1 LPPALAGGEWDAIQ
15 KKLNENL
22 FLKPCISNVARGFN
36 RGKYYVKQTSQWL
49 KPLAMLLIAHIF

>member
-36 RGKYYVKQTSQWL
+36 RGER
-49 KPLAMLLIAHIF
+49 